1 MKLFNRHLLPVGAG
15 LAALLLAAGCA
26 SGSAPAANN
35 AGGADDN
42 GDITFSFWGTNS
54 EAASLKAI
62 AAAFEKANP
71 GTKVTTNWIQADYEQ
86 KIQTSI
92 AAGTQSTVME
102 ISNTSLAGF
111 APSFAEQQVDPGKF
125 IQPNI
130 SEALKFDGKYYAMPF
145 TAKPKV
151 MAINVDAFKA
161 AGLPLPSATTP
172 LSLDEFRAV
181 AAKLS
186 HGEGKTRVF
195 GTSNLWFKGWL
206 TAAGGGFYN
215 ADATA
220 CTFGDAQGVKTAQY
234 VVDMQ
239 KDKYAPNSLDIDGQD
254 QAQWFAAGRLGTFSD
269 FGPWTVADFAKISK
283 PNWTLVPVPGKGFP
297 MEVGGLAIAKNA
309 SGKKAE
315 TAKKFVEFAS
325 TNTDAQN
332 QLIQGNT
339 ALGVPIIAESVGTL
353 EKILP
358 ADRNLAAFTTAL
370 KTGLVSPSVPREA
383 QISGDADKGITSYT
397 PLGSGKDD
405 VAKILPGLNDKCTAA
420 LKK

>member
-1 MKLFNRHLLPVGAG
+1 MKLSHRLIPAT
-15 LAALLLAAGCA
+15 AAVLLAAGCA
-26 SGSAPAANN
+26 TSNPPASSGSSES
-35 AGGADDN
+35 AD
-42 GDITFSFWGTNS
+42 ISFSFWGTNS

-62 AAAFEKANP
+62 AAAFEQANP
-71 GTKVTTNWIQADYEQ
+71 GTKVTTNWIQSDYEQ
-86 KIQTSI
+86 KLQTSI

-111 APSFAEQQVDPGKF
+111 APSFAEQQVDAGKF
-125 IQPNI
+125 VQPNI
-130 SEALKFDGKYYAMPF
+130 SESLKYDGKYHAMPF

-161 AGLPLPSATTP
+161 AGIPLPSATTP
-172 LSLDEFRAV
+172 LTLEEYRDV

-186 HGEGKTRVF
+186 HGEGKSRVY
-195 GTSNLWFKGWL
+195 GASNLWFKGWL

-239 KDKYAPNSLDIDGQD
+239 KDRYAPTSLDVQGQD

-269 FGPWTVADFAKISK
+269 FGPWTVADFAKISQ

-297 MEVGGLAIAKNA
+297 MEVGGLAISKTA
-309 SGKKAE
+309 SGKQLE

-325 TNTDAQN
+325 SNPDAQN

-339 ALGVPIIAESVGTL
+339 ALGVPIVAESTGTL
-353 EKILP
+353 EKVLP
-358 ADRNLAAFTTAL
+358 AERNLAAFTTAM
-370 KTGLVSPSVPREA
+370 KTGQVSPSVPREA
-383 QISGDADKGITSYT
+383 QIAGDADKGITSYT

-420 LKK
+420 LKQ

>member
-1 MKLFNRHLLPVGAG
+1 MKLSHRLIPATVAV
-15 LAALLLAAGCA
+15 LLAAGCA
-26 SGSAPAANN
+26 TSNPPASSDSGDSA
-35 AGGADDN
+35 
-42 GDITFSFWGTNS
+42 DISFSFWGTNS

-86 KIQTSI
+86 KLQTSI

-111 APSFAEQQVDPGKF
+111 APSFAEQQVDAGKF
-125 IQPNI
+125 VQPNI
-130 SEALKFDGKYYAMPF
+130 SESLKYDGKYYAMPF

-161 AGLPLPSATTP
+161 AGIPLPSATTP
-172 LSLDEFRAV
+172 LTLEEYRDI

-186 HGEGKTRVF
+186 HGEGKSRVY
-195 GTSNLWFKGWL
+195 GASNLWFKGWL

-239 KDKYAPNSLDIDGQD
+239 KDRYAPSSLDVQGQD

-297 MEVGGLAIAKNA
+297 MEVGGLAISKTA
-309 SGKKAE
+309 SGKQLE
-315 TAKKFVEFAS
+315 TARKFVEFAS
-325 TNTDAQN
+325 SNPDAQN

-339 ALGVPIIAESVGTL
+339 ALGVPIIAESTGTL
-353 EKILP
+353 EKVLP
-358 ADRNLAAFTTAL
+358 AERNLAAFTTAM

-383 QISGDADKGITSYT
+383 QIAGDADKGITSYT

-420 LKK
+420 LKQ

>member
-1 MKLFNRHLLPVGAG
+1 MKLLNRRLLPATAG
-15 LAALLLAAGCA
+15 LAAALLLAAGCA
-26 SGSAPAANN
+26 SGNQPAANN
-35 AGGADDN
+35 GSAGDN
-42 GDITFSFWGTNS
+42 GDISFSFWGTNS

-62 AAAFEKANP
+62 AAAFEQANP

-125 IQPNI
+125 VQPNI
-130 SEALKFDGKYYAMPF
+130 SESLKYDGKYYAMPF

-151 MAINVDAFKA
+151 MAINIDAFKA

-172 LSLDEFRAV
+172 LSLEEFRTIV
-181 AAKLS
+181 AKLS
-186 HGEGKTRVF
+186 RGEGKNRVF

-220 CTFGDAQGVKTAQY
+220 CTFGDAQGLKTAQY
-234 VVDMQ
+234 IVDLQ
-239 KDKYAPNSLDIDGQD
+239 KDRYAPTSLDIEGQD
-254 QAQWFAAGRLGTFSD
+254 QAQWFAAGRLATFSD

-283 PNWTLVPVPGKGFP
+283 PDWTLVPVPGKGFP

-309 SGKKAE
+309 TGKKAE
-315 TAKKFVEFAS
+315 TAKKFVEFVS
-325 TNTDAQN
+325 TDPAAQN
-332 QLIQGNT
+332 LLIQGTT
-339 ALGVPIIAESVGTL
+339 ALGVPIIAESTATL
-353 EKILP
+353 EKVLP

-370 KTGLVSPSVPREA
+370 RTGLVSPSVPREA

-420 LKK
+420 LKQ

>member
-1 MKLFNRHLLPVGAG
+1 MKVFNRLIPVGAG
-15 LAALLLAAGCA
+15 LAALILATGCA
-26 SGSAPAANN
+26 TGSQPAANS
-35 AGGADDN
+35 GTDEN
-42 GDITFSFWGTNS
+42 GDISFSFWGTNS

-130 SEALKFDGKYYAMPF
+130 SSALQFEGKYYATPF

-161 AGLPLPSATTP
+161 AGIPLPSATTP
-172 LSLDEFRAV
+172 MTLEEFRTV
-181 AAKLS
+181 AGKLS
-186 HGEGKTRVF
+186 HGEGKARVF
-195 GTSNLWFKGWL
+195 GSSNLWYRGWL
-206 TAAGGGFYN
+206 TASGGSYYN

-220 CTFGDAQGVKTAQY
+220 CTFGDPTGVATAQY
-234 VVDMQ
+234 VVNMQ
-239 KDKYAPNSLDIDGQD
+239 KDKYSPTSVDIEGQD
-254 QAQWFAAGRLGTFSD
+254 QAQWFAAGRLATFSD
-269 FGPWTVADFAKISK
+269 FGPWTVADFAKFSK

-309 SGKKAE
+309 TGKKAE
-315 TAKKFVEFAS
+315 NAKKFVEFAS
-325 TNTDAQN
+325 TQKEAQDL
-332 QLIQGNT
+332 LIQGNT
-339 ALGVPIIAESVGTL
+339 ALGVPIIAESTATL
-353 EKILP
+353 EKVMP

-370 KTGLVSPSVPREA
+370 KSGLVGVSVKKEA
-383 QISGDADKGITSYT
+383 QISGDAEKGMLDGT
-397 PLGSGKDD
+397 PLGTGKGD
-405 VAKILPGLNDKCTAA
+405 VATVLPELNTKCTAA
-420 LKK
+420 LKQ

>member
-1 MKLFNRHLLPVGAG
+1 MKLFNRLLPVGAG
-15 LAALLLAAGCA
+15 MAALLLAAGCA
-26 SGSAPAANN
+26 TGTQPAANS
-35 AGGADDN
+35 GGGSDN

-86 KIQTSI
+86 KLQTSI

-111 APSFAEQQVDPGKF
+111 APSFAEQPVDPGKF
-125 IQPNI
+125 VQPNI
-130 SEALKFDGKYYAMPF
+130 SESLKFDGKYYATPF

-161 AGLPLPSATTP
+161 AGLPLPSATVP
-172 LSLDEFRAV
+172 LTLDEFRAV
-181 AAKLS
+181 TAKLS
-186 HGEGKTRVF
+186 HGEGKARVF

-220 CTFGDAQGVKTAQY
+220 CTFGDPDGLKTAQY
-234 VVDMQ
+234 IVDMQ
-239 KDKYAPNSLDIDGQD
+239 KNKLAPSSLDIEGQD

-309 SGKKAE
+309 TGKKAE

-325 TNTDAQN
+325 TDTNAQN

-339 ALGVPIIAESVGTL
+339 ALGVPIIATATATL
-353 EKILP
+353 EKVLP

-370 KTGLVSPSVPREA
+370 KSGQVSPSVKREA

-420 LKK
+420 LKS

>member
-1 MKLFNRHLLPVGAG
+1 MKVFNRLIPVGAG

-26 SGSAPAANN
+26 TGSQPAANS
-35 AGGADDN
+35 GADEN
-42 GDITFSFWGTNS
+42 GDISFSFWGTNS

-92 AAGTQSTVME
+92 AAGTQSTVLE

-130 SEALKFDGKYYAMPF
+130 SSSMQFEGKYYATPF

-161 AGLPLPSATTP
+161 AGVPLPSKTTP
-172 LSLDEFRAV
+172 LTAAQFRDIAV
-181 AAKLS
+181 KLS
-186 HGEGKTRVF
+186 HGDGKSRVY

-206 TAAGGGFYN
+206 AASGGNYYN

-220 CTFGDAQGVKTAQY
+220 CTFGSSTGVEAAKY
-234 VVDMQ
+234 ILSLE
-239 KDKYAPNSLDIDGQD
+239 KDRLSPTDLAIQGQD
-254 QAQWFAAGRLGTFSD
+254 QAQWFASGRLGTFSD
-269 FGPWTVADFAKISK
+269 FGPWHVADFAKFSK
-283 PNWTLVPVPGKGFP
+283 PNWMLVPVPEKGFP
-297 MEVGGLAIAKNA
+297 MEVDGLAIAKNA
-309 SGKKAE
+309 TGKKLE

-325 TNTDAQN
+325 TEKSAQDL
-332 QLIQGNT
+332 LIQGKT
-339 ALGVPIIAESVGTL
+339 ALGVPVIAASASTL
-353 EKILP
+353 ETAMP
-358 ADRNLAAFTTAL
+358 ADRNLAAFSTAL
-370 KTGLVSPSVPREA
+370 KTGVVGVSVRKEA
-383 QISGDADKGITSYT
+383 QVSGDADQSIKSFTA
-397 PLGSGKDD
+397 LGSGKED
-405 VAKILPGLNDKCTAA
+405 VATALPRIQDQCTAA
-420 LKK
+420 LKR

>member
-1 MKLFNRHLLPVGAG
+1 MKLFTRRLLPVGAA
-15 LAALLLAAGCA
+15 LAALLLAAGCT
-26 SGSAPAANN
+26 SSSSPATNN
-35 AGGADDN
+35 AGGANEN

-62 AAAFEKANP
+62 AAAFEKVNP

-111 APSFAEQQVDPGKF
+111 APSFAEQQVDAGKF
-125 IQPNI
+125 VQPNI
-130 SEALKFDGKYYAMPF
+130 SEALKFDGKYYATPF

-172 LSLDEFRAV
+172 LSLEEFKTIV
-181 AAKLS
+181 AKLS

-215 ADATA
+215 ADATK
-220 CTFGDAQGVKTAQY
+220 CTFGDTQGLQTAQY
-234 VVDMQ
+234 IVDLQ
-239 KDKYAPNSLDIDGQD
+239 KDKYAPNSLDIEGQD

-297 MEVGGLAIAKNA
+297 MEVGGLAISKKAT
-309 SGKKAE
+309 GKKAE

-325 TNTDAQN
+325 TDPDAQN

-339 ALGVPIIAESVGTL
+339 ALGVPIVAESTATL
-353 EKILP
+353 EKVLP

-370 KTGLVSPSVPREA
+370 KTGLVSPSVPREG

-405 VAKILPGLNDKCTAA
+405 VAKILPGLNDKCTTA
-420 LKK
+420 LKR

>member
-1 MKLFNRHLLPVGAG
+1 MKLPNRVIPAM
-15 LAALLLAAGCA
+15 AAVLLAAGCA
-26 SGSAPAANN
+26 TGSPPAATTGGDSDN
-35 AGGADDN
+35 AG
-42 GDITFSFWGTNS
+42 ISFSFWGTNS

-86 KIQTSI
+86 KLQTSI

-111 APSFAEQQVDPGKF
+111 APSFAEQQVDPGRF
-125 IQPNI
+125 VQPNI
-130 SEALKFDGKYYAMPF
+130 SDSLKYDGKYYAMPF

-172 LSLDEFRAV
+172 LTLDEYQEI

-186 HGEGKTRVF
+186 HGEGKSRVY
-195 GTSNLWFKGWL
+195 GASNLWFKGWL

-215 ADATA
+215 ADASA
-220 CTFGDAQGVKTAQY
+220 CTFGDTQGLKTAQY

-239 KDKYAPNSLDIDGQD
+239 KNRYAPTSLDIQGQD

-269 FGPWTVADFAKISK
+269 FGPWTIADFAKISK

-297 MEVGGLAIAKNA
+297 MEVGGLAISKRA
-309 SGKKAE
+309 SGKQLE
-315 TAKKFVEFAS
+315 TAKKFIEFAS
-325 TNTDAQN
+325 SNPDAQN

-339 ALGVPIIAESVGTL
+339 ALGVPIIAESTGTL
-353 EKILP
+353 EKVLP
-358 ADRNLAAFTTAL
+358 AERNLAAFTTAMR
-370 KTGLVSPSVPREA
+370 TGLVSPSVPREA

-420 LKK
+420 LKQ